1 MNTCHYSLQRPEL
14 FTNDQMGSNDWMTL
28 GDVSKLRQMYGC
40 NTGCKYITQDRNVCP
55 GSKTAG
61 NQR

>member
-1 MNTCHYSLQRPEL
+1 MNTCHYLLQRPEL

-40 NTGCKYITQDRNVCP
+40 NTGCKYIRGFTKFSIKV
-55 GSKTAG
+55 A
-61 NQR
+61 